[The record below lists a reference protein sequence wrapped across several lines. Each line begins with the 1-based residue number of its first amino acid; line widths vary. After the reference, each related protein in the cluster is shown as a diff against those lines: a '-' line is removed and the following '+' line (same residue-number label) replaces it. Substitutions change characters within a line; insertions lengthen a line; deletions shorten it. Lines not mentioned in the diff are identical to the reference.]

1 MATSRPITFSN
12 LCRRTETFWNEHFQR
27 LSRLN
32 ESGKLVTR
40 GVTDPV
46 PFYPTLV
53 LATELPDHYAIELL
67 GGRRRLQPMKVKK
80 HRLADTDC
88 YLGQFTRSSTG
99 NAMIEVASTHNG
111 FKNLCLMPQLDE
123 QAIEK
128 RFPGVTATFPTK
140 LVLVGDPD
148 VMPFRFAPE
157 SNFTQLEN
165 CLLVNSFEGAI
176 RIRHIWTT
184 LFVNKETTE
193 LEYMEYLRTEFR
205 LVDGQEP
212 PAWKVVSA
220 GEAESVFHAAQF
232 CNAYLLNKLRET
244 TLGMYL
250 EQNQDIL
257 LRAFQA
263 TQILSEPYLPWQV
276 ASPDPQE
283 EAINPDLFVQRKEDG
298 YWDVYDLKLPFLE
311 SRSITQ
317 GARRRRRFVSS
328 VEEGVAQLAH
338 YREFLD
344 IPENRE
350 LARKKYGVEFEN
362 PRFGLVAGTMENF
375 NTTEVKE
382 ALRRYP
388 EFTVLD
394 YDSIAQLYLA
404 AER

>member
-1 MATSRPITFSN
+1 
-12 LCRRTETFWNEHFQR
+12 
-27 LSRLN
+27 
-32 ESGKLVTR
+32 
-40 GVTDPV
+40 
-46 PFYPTLV
+46 
-53 LATELPDHYAIELL
+53 
-67 GGRRRLQPMKVKK
+67 
-80 HRLADTDC
+80 
-88 YLGQFTRSSTG
+88 
-99 NAMIEVASTHNG
+99 
-111 FKNLCLMPQLDE
+111 
-123 QAIEK
+123 
-128 RFPGVTATFPTK
+128 
-140 LVLVGDPD
+140 
-148 VMPFRFAPE
+148 MPFRFAPE

-165 CLLVNSFEGAI
+165 CLLVNLFEGAI

-263 TQILSEPYLPWQV
+263 TEILSEPYLPWQV